1 MSSFGITYLKVT
13 DNISIILLLLCYM
26 LTLSLLK
33 LLIIYLNSCTLE
45 TNQREKVEQKS
56 IKYL

>member
-13 DNISIILLLLCYM
+13 DNISITLLLLCCIK
-26 LTLSLLK
+26 TLSLLK
-33 LLIIYLNSCTLE
+33 LLIIHLNCYTLE
-45 TNQREKVEQKS
+45 TNQHEKLEQKS